1 MPLYSYDM
9 LRTFQVVAKNLS
21 MTEAALKLNQ
31 SKGSISYQIKT
42 LENQLGFT
50 LFERSNA
57 RLHLT
62 SKGQKLLNV
71 STLSLDQID
80 QEIELLKFKKP
91 TPLTIALQS
100 YFLSRWLSPRLM
112 KFTAKHPEIG
122 LRFVPLNFI
131 NEMDNIEADISIC
144 WGKEG
149 MINSPHERLISCPA
163 CPTANSQIA
172 ERVKKEGL
180 DKIILTT
187 PLLFDSSE
195 SIGWQDWFSHA
206 GIDFKKSIQGVSISD
221 SNSRVQAVIDGQGI
235 ALWDNLVSPEINSG
249 NLHYLSNIQLD
260 EYGYYIRVKENIL
273 ENDTVKLFFKWIK
286 EEGNSISSS
295 KITKSLTF
303 TQER

>member
-235 ALWDNLVSPEINSG
+235 ALWDHLVSPEINSG

-295 KITKSLTF
+295 KINKS
-303 TQER
+303 

>member
-235 ALWDNLVSPEINSG
+235 ALWDHLVSPEINSG

-273 ENDTVKLFFKWIK
+273 VNDTVKLFFKWIK

-295 KITKSLTF
+295 KITKS
-303 TQER
+303 

>member
-131 NEMDNIEADISIC
+131 NEMDNTEADISIC

-235 ALWDNLVSPEINSG
+235 ALWDHLVSPEINSG

-295 KITKSLTF
+295 KITKS
-303 TQER
+303 

>member
-195 SIGWQDWFSHA
+195 SIGWQDWFSRA

-235 ALWDNLVSPEINSG
+235 ALWDHLVSPEINSG
-249 NLHYLSNIQLD
+249 NLHYLSDILLD

-295 KITKSLTF
+295 KITKS
-303 TQER
+303 

>member
-131 NEMDNIEADISIC
+131 NEMDNTEADISIC

-235 ALWDNLVSPEINSG
+235 ALWDHLVSPEINSG
-249 NLHYLSNIQLD
+249 NLHYLSDILLD

-295 KITKSLTF
+295 KINKS
-303 TQER
+303 

>member
-9 LRTFQVVAKNLS
+9 LRTFQIVAKNLS

-187 PLLFDSSE
+187 PILFDSSE

-235 ALWDNLVSPEINSG
+235 ALWDHLVSPEINSG

-273 ENDTVKLFFKWIK
+273 ENDTVKLFFEWIK

-295 KITKSLTF
+295 KITKT
-303 TQER
+303 

>member
-62 SKGQKLLNV
+62 SKGQKLLNI

-235 ALWDNLVSPEINSG
+235 ALWDHLVSPEINSG
-249 NLHYLSNIQLD
+249 NLHYLSDILLD

-286 EEGNSISSS
+286 EEGNSISFS
-295 KITKSLTF
+295 KITKS
-303 TQER
+303 

>member
-195 SIGWQDWFSHA
+195 SAGWQDWFNHA
-206 GIDFKKSIQGVSISD
+206 GFDFKKSIQGVSISD

-235 ALWDNLVSPEINSG
+235 ALWDHLVSPEINSG
-249 NLHYLSNIQLD
+249 NLHYLSDILLD

-295 KITKSLTF
+295 KINKS
-303 TQER
+303 

>member
-235 ALWDNLVSPEINSG
+235 ALWDHLVSPEINSG

-273 ENDTVKLFFKWIK
+273 ENDTVKLFFEWIK

-295 KITKSLTF
+295 KITKS
-303 TQER
+303 

>member
-295 KITKSLTF
+295 KINKS
-303 TQER
+303 

>member
-57 RLHLT
+57 RFHLT

-195 SIGWQDWFSHA
+195 SIGWQDWFSRA
-206 GIDFKKSIQGVSISD
+206 GIDFKRSIQGVSISD

-235 ALWDNLVSPEINSG
+235 ALWDHLVSPEINSG
-249 NLHYLSNIQLD
+249 NLHYLSDILLD

-295 KITKSLTF
+295 KITKS
-303 TQER
+303 